1 MTLFDLFVLAIVGSS
16 VAAGAL
22 RGLVRAAVTGA
33 ALVVG
38 LLLAARF
45 YEVAGALLLGL
56 GFFESVTASHAGGFL
71 LVVGVALIVGLVA
84 GRLLRGGMRRAKLEW
99 FDRLLG
105 GAFGLARG
113 LAVCSIVYLALTAF
127 PVPLRTV
134 AEARTSPVLAEGA
147 RLLVACTSSEVRAK
161 FYDGYKL
168 LKV

>member
-38 LLLAARF
+38 LVLAARL
-45 YEVAGALLLGL
+45 YEAAGALLRGL
-56 GFFESVTASHAGGFL
+56 GFFESAGASHAGGFL
-71 LVVGVALIVGLVA
+71 LVVGLALGVGFVA

-99 FDRLLG
+99 FDRMLG

-113 LAVCSIVYLALTAF
+113 VAVCSVVYLALTAF
-127 PVPLRTV
+127 PVPLQAV
-134 AEARTSPVLAEGA
+134 AGARTSPVLAEGA
-147 RLLVACTSSEVRAK
+147 RLLVACTSEEVRAK

-168 LKV
+168 LKG